1 MSQYKNNH
9 KDWTIGWQHEK
20 DAPYD
25 QEWLKERAELF
36 ALNGNGWWWG
46 WTPENCPIE
55 ELKPYFKYL
64 YDLRETERKKEAND
78 RCDS

>member
-9 KDWTIGWQHEK
+9 KDWIKGWQLEK

-25 QEWLKERAELF
+25 ELWLEERKQLF

-46 WTPENCPIE
+46 WTEENCPLDD
-55 ELKPYFKYL
+55 LKPHLKHL
-64 YDLRETERKKEAND
+64 YELREKERKRHTHD
-78 RCDS
+78 RCHS